1 MLRVHGL
8 PPERRDRRLAR
19 AAMRALRHCLL
30 LLGCL
35 LAPAWAIAQQTL
47 PANGLFLV
55 AKPGLADPNFA
66 RTVVLVTQTEDAST
80 VGVIL
85 NRPTA
90 LNLSQLLSSEFQTG
104 NYKEPIFFGGPV
116 MRQALVSLFRSEA
129 VPEQAAF
136 HVLKDVYLTMH
147 PDNIGKLL
155 ADPKARYRIYAGFSG
170 WVPRQLESEFMR
182 DGWYVLP
189 ADEQTI
195 FSDRIDS
202 LWDELVERARRL
214 GPRVSR

>member
-1 MLRVHGL
+1 
-8 PPERRDRRLAR
+8 
-19 AAMRALRHCLL
+19 MRALRKCLL

-35 LAPAWAIAQQTL
+35 LAPAWAAAQQAL

-55 AKPGLADPNFA
+55 AKPGLPDPNFA

-85 NRPTA
+85 NRPTV
-90 LNLSQLLSSEFQTG
+90 LKLSQFLSAEFQTG
-104 NYKEPIFFGGPV
+104 NYREPIFLGGPV
-116 MRQALVSLFRSEA
+116 MQQALVSVFRSEA
-129 VPEQAAF
+129 VPAQAAF

-147 PDNIGKLL
+147 PDNIENLL

-182 DGWYVLP
+182 DGWYILP
-189 ADEQTI
+189 ADEATI
-195 FSDRIDS
+195 FSDKTEAM
-202 LWDELVERARRL
+202 WEELVERAKRL